1 MIKSGGEWISSV
13 DLENALMAHDAIFE
27 AAVVAVPHPQWQERP
42 VACVV
47 QKKNSTVTKEEIY
60 EFLKPQFAK
69 WWLPDDIVF
78 MEEIRKTSVG
88 QFVKQAL
95 RKELEHLHK
104 EK

>member
-1 MIKSGGEWISSV
+1 
-13 DLENALMAHDAIFE
+13 MAHDAIFE
-27 AAVVAVPHPQWQERP
+27 AALLQFHTRSGKS
-42 VACVV
+42 V
-47 QKKNSTVTKEEIY
+47 QLPALYKRQIALLQKEELY

-78 MEEIRKTSVG
+78 MQEIPKTSVG
-88 QFVKQAL
+88 KFLKQAL